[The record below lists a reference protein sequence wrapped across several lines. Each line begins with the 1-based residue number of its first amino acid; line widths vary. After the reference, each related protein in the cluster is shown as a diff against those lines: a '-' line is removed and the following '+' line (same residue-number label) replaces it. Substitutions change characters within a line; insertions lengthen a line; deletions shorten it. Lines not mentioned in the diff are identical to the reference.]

1 MACCAFA
8 AFVLTQLLAPFV
20 WARRHLFGDKQPPNV
35 AVSWSLVGGM
45 PDAAPQPPAKPRRL
59 QTAVYFAVLVELA
72 AAVGA
77 VAYVAPRD
85 DGAWV
90 EAAAFD
96 GAWCRSVWTR
106 IEGEL

>member
-20 WARRHLFGDKQPPNV
+20 WARRHLFGDEQAPNV
-35 AVSWSLVGGM
+35 AVSWSLSGGI
-45 PDAAPQPPAKPRRL
+45 AEARIKPRRL
-59 QTAVYFAVLVELA
+59 HTAVYVAVVVELA

-85 DGAWV
+85 DAAWV

-106 IEGEL
+106 IEGGL